1 MALRNIRTEGDPI
14 LGKISKP
21 VLEMN
26 EKTKQLIGD
35 MLETMYHANGVGLAA
50 VQVGVL
56 KRVVV
61 IDVSEEGNSPIILVN
76 PEIIDKSGSQTGDE
90 GCLSVP
96 GKYGIVKRPD
106 YAKVAYYDENMEQH
120 ELEGTGL
127 LARAICHEMDHL
139 NGKLYVDLAKDGLH
153 DVSELAEEGGE
164 ES

>member
-21 VLEMN
+21 ILEMTD
-26 EKTKQLIGD
+26 KTKVLIKD

-61 IDVSEEGNSPIILVN
+61 IDVSEEGDAPIILIN
-76 PEIIDKSGSQTGDE
+76 PEIVDKSGSQTGDE

-96 GKYGIVKRPD
+96 GKSGVVTRANHVKVK
-106 YAKVAYYDENMEQH
+106 AFNEKMELF
-120 ELEGTGL
+120 ELEGDEL
-127 LARAICHEMDHL
+127 LARAIQHEVDHL
-139 NGKLYVDLAKDGLH
+139 DGILYTSKVEGSIKN
-153 DVSELAEEGGE
+153 SED
-164 ES
+164 

>member
-21 VLEMN
+21 VLEMSD
-26 EKTKQLIGD
+26 KTRQLIGD

-56 KRVVV
+56 KRLVV
-61 IDVSEEGNSPIILVN
+61 IDVSEEGDSPIILIN

-96 GKYGIVKRPD
+96 GKSGVVTRADHVKVK
-106 YAKVAYYDENMEQH
+106 AFNEKMELF
-120 ELEGTGL
+120 ELEGDAL
-127 LARAICHEMDHL
+127 LARAIQHEVDHL
-139 NGKLYVDLAKDGLH
+139 DGILYTSKVEGPIKT
-153 DVSELAEEGGE
+153 SED
-164 ES
+164 

>member
-1 MALRNIRTEGDPI
+1 MALRHIRTEGDPI

-21 VLEMN
+21 ILEMN

-61 IDVSEEGNSPIILVN
+61 IDVSEEGNNPIILVN

-96 GKYGIVKRPD
+96 GKSGVVTRANHVKVK
-106 YAKVAYYDENMEQH
+106 AFNEKMELF
-120 ELEGTGL
+120 ELEGDEL
-127 LARAICHEMDHL
+127 LARAIQHEVDHL
-139 NGKLYVDLAKDGLH
+139 DGILYTSKVEGPIKT
-153 DVSELAEEGGE
+153 SED
-164 ES
+164 